1 MTTGPAQYSAFEGQ
15 NEDWSQRLERISQ
28 TLRNGPNSVLA
39 DEEWAVAKG
48 KDTVSVCFFLAR
60 KAVQYVER
68 VCGSGSDG
76 QPRRHGPF
84 TGLKDDS
91 NDRTALK
98 YINAL
103 EKYLADVEI
112 ASADNAFLFE

>member
-1 MTTGPAQYSAFEGQ
+1 MGCGEGQ
-15 NEDWSQRLERISQ
+15 
-28 TLRNGPNSVLA
+28 GHCFCV
-39 DEEWAVAKG
+39 
-48 KDTVSVCFFLAR
+48 FFLAR